1 MQNKYLVTLSEILN
15 ELTKSHKQNGQTV
28 ETLEECQHPASVATY
43 WISKWVDYSD
53 KFGFGKSAYFQPV
66 SVLSNI
72 VLPIR
77 I

>member
-1 MQNKYLVTLSEILN
+1 MQNKYLVTLCEILN
-15 ELTKSHKQNGQTV
+15 ELTKSHKKNGKTA

-66 SVLSNI
+66 PVLSNI
-72 VLPIR
+72 IPPIM